1 MHPKIAKTRSR
12 VGVAYRT
19 GDPHAIAEASRDHA
33 AAKLE
38 AFIESTL
45 AAAPPLTDEQRDKLA
60 LLLRTG
66 APPGRPAHEEPI
78 PAANPVSGSHLPH
91 TETEGQ
97 VRVPAGGA
105 GQ

>member
-1 MHPKIAKTRSR
+1 MSWTHTRARIANAKRR
-12 VGVAYRT
+12 
-19 GDPHAIAEASRDHA
+19 DPSADVTDLQRQLKAERLADHIAAVV
-33 AAKLE
+33 
-38 AFIESTL
+38 

-60 LLLRTG
+60 LLLRAG